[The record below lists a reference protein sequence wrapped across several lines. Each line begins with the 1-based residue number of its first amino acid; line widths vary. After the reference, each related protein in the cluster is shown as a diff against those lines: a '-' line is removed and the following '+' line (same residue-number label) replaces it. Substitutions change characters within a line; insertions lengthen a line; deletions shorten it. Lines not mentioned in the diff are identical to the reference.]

1 MNVTVELTGNPIFP
15 WQVSSLCRTLAE
27 ATAKATRIEAV
38 DPLAFLPTYGA
49 GIAIADGY
57 PATGGG
63 LATHYT
69 EPAHE
74 PSPAV
79 AALIA
84 EVESRDTAVD
94 ALKAGEAYMPE
105 GAA

>member
-1 MNVTVELTGNPIFP
+1 MNVTVELTGNPVFP

-63 LATHYT
+63 GSSQTMLDAGEFDRELT
-69 EPAHE
+69 PAQ
-74 PSPAV
+74 
-79 AALIA
+79 AALI
-84 EVESRDTAVD
+84 ELGDED
-94 ALKAGEAYMPE
+94 APIAWLKAGEALP
-105 GAA
+105 